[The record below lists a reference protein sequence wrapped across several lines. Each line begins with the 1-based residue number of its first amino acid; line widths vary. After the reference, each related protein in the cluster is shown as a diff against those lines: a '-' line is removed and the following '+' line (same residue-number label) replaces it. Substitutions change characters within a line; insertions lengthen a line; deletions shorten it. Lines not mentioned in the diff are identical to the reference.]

1 MKTNKDFDII
11 YYINKH
17 YNEII
22 GEVNYLKTY
31 EKFVEDRV
39 YQKAIILDL
48 IQIGENVNKLSET
61 IKSQIN
67 KIDLRGVIN
76 FRNQLVHNYESN
88 NTLIVWNVIKDN
100 LSNLVDD
107 INRYALINYYESL
120 KKLLNKEVEVIID
133 RKINSVHPSHKDI
146 IYELN
151 YGYIK
156 DIIAPDNEYQ
166 DAYVLGVK
174 EPIDT
179 FIGIVIAIIHRVNDN
194 EDKLV
199 IASKGSNYT
208 EDEIIEKTKFQEKFF
223 EIKIIK

>member
-31 EKFVEDRV
+31 EKFVEERV

-133 RKINSVHPSHKDI
+133 RKINSVHPNHKDI

-166 DAYVLGVK
+166 DAYVLGVN

-208 EDEIIEKTKFQEKFF
+208 EDEIIEKTKFQEQFF